1 MFNKRKNS
9 EYSPEEPYVHP
20 FVPPENDT
28 DTIGTGVIFGSWI
41 FKRDIWQQVM
51 IATAN

>member
-1 MFNKRKNS
+1 MINKRKNS